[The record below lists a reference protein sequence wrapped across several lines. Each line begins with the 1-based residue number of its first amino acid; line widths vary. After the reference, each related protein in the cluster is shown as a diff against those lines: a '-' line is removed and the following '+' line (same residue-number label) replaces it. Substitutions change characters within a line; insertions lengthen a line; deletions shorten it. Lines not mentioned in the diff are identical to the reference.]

1 MRRGGGSLGGMNPRA
16 ARTLRGLGAGTVA
29 TVVAAAS
36 HGLGGGGLPGAAGLA
51 LALAFSA
58 IVSIAIIGRRLPAVR
73 LAASVAVSQLAFHVV
88 FSTLGGAGEV
98 ITGAG
103 HHGAVHV
110 TTAAESVVHASPLM
124 WLSHGAAAVVTVLA
138 LLFGERAIASIGETA
153 RMLLAAVLSPTV
165 PAIAPLTRDHRP
177 ASEQSLVPR
186 AARELVAACGLRGP
200 PASLA
205 A

>member
-1 MRRGGGSLGGMNPRA
+1 MRRGGGTLGDMNPRA
-16 ARTLRGLGAGTVA
+16 ARTLRGLGAATVA

-58 IVSIAIIGRRLPAVR
+58 IVSIAMVGRRLPAVR
-73 LAASVAVSQLAFHVV
+73 LAASVGLSQLAFHVV

-98 ITGAG
+98 ITGSG
-103 HHGAVHV
+103 HHGTVQV
-110 TTAAESVVHASPLM
+110 TTAAESVVYASPLM
-124 WLSHGAAAVVTVLA
+124 WLSHAAAAVVTITA

-153 RMLLAAVLSPTV
+153 RMLLTAILSPAV
-165 PAIAPLTRDHRP
+165 PLAAPIARDHRP
-177 ASEQSLVPR
+177 SVERSLVPR

-200 PASLA
+200 PSSLA